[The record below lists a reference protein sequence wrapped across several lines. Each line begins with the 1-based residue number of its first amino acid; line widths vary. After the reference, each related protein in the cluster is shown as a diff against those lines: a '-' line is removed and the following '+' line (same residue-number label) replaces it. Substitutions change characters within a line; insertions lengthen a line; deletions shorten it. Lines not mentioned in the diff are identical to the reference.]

1 MPPKQRRGGGKPDQ
15 GRDVTVSKALSYLLR
30 HAAEREGL
38 KMNAQGYAN
47 VADVVGNSH
56 SIPFHSRLE
65 GGGDHEKKQEKRT
78 ITNHATTLYWP
89 YFEIINSSPGENSN
103 P

>member
-1 MPPKQRRGGGKPDQ
+1 MSHRGKPK

-47 VADVVGNSH
+47 VSDVVCACLCLT
-56 SIPFHSRLE
+56 P
-65 GGGDHEKKQEKRT
+65 EKNKKVDD
-78 ITNHATTLYWP
+78 
-89 YFEIINSSPGENSN
+89 
-103 P
+103 